1 MAPRD
6 DKKKS
11 GLACG
16 LCLVIVVVVEAV
28 VGICR
33 GRQGGGH
40 RVKTRED
47 PPSGAR
53 TLIDFPTSLVPL
65 SSVESS
71 LPPKV
76 IHAHVAFGLCSF
88 GFSSHVVLSRLSRC
102 SRDQMVDDFLQS
114 FYANV
119 GRPRC
124 FFSARKRSPK

>member
-11 GLACG
+11 RLGCG
-16 LCLVIVVVVEAV
+16 VCLVIVVVIVVVVIVIVVVVVEAV

-40 RVKTRED
+40 RVKMRED

-65 SSVESS
+65 FSVESS

-76 IHAHVAFGLCSF
+76 IHAHIAFWDA
-88 GFSSHVVLSRLSRC
+88 FSSYMILSRFSRI
-102 SRDQMVDDFLQS
+102 
-114 FYANV
+114 
-119 GRPRC
+119 
-124 FFSARKRSPK
+124 ARTIG

>member
-1 MAPRD
+1 
-6 DKKKS
+6 
-11 GLACG
+11 
-16 LCLVIVVVVEAV
+16 V

-40 RVKTRED
+40 RVKMRED

-76 IHAHVAFGLCSF
+76 IHAHIAFC
-88 GFSSHVVLSRLSRC
+88 SRLVPF
-102 SRDQMVDDFLQS
+102 QAIWYYLGFLI
-114 FYANV
+114 V
-119 GRPRC
+119 RTIR
-124 FFSARKRSPK
+124 

>member
-11 GLACG
+11 RLGCG
-16 LCLVIVVVVEAV
+16 VCLVIVVVVIVVVVIVIVVVVVVEAV

-40 RVKTRED
+40 RVKMRED

-65 SSVESS
+65 FSVESS

-76 IHAHVAFGLCSF
+76 IHAHIAFWGA
-88 GFSSHVVLSRLSRC
+88 FSSYMVLSN
-102 SRDQMVDDFLQS
+102 
-114 FYANV
+114 A
-119 GRPRC
+119 
-124 FFSARKRSPK
+124 FSLFARSDS